1 MICIVGTRGSGKTAE
16 LLKFSAE
23 TDIPV
28 AVHDSMRATSIR
40 MLMDK
45 LNIDAP
51 DPVVIHSGIYGGR
64 PSTSLAMKCGHDGL
78 TPVLIDDV
86 SSFFRDMGF
95 RADAVT
101 INADALNIDFE
112 LAEMVAAKVNPSL
125 LDCLRYYWKMRK
137 GGKE

>member
-23 TDIPV
+23 TGIPV

-40 MLMDK
+40 MLTDMLD
-45 LNIDAP
+45 IDAP

-95 RADAVT
+95 RADVVT

-112 LAEMVAAKVNPSL
+112 LAEKVAAKVNPSL

-137 GGKE
+137 GGKK

>member
-16 LLKFSAE
+16 LLKLSA
-23 TDIPV
+23 DSGIPV
-28 AVHDSMRATSIR
+28 AVHDSNRATSLH
-40 MLMDK
+40 MLMEK
-45 LNIDAP
+45 LDIGAP
-51 DPVVIHSGIYGGR
+51 DPIVIHRGIYGGR

-112 LAEMVAAKVNPSL
+112 LAEKVAAKVNPSL

>member
-16 LLKFSAE
+16 LLKFSA
-23 TDIPV
+23 DYGIPV
-28 AVHDSMRATSIR
+28 AVHDSSRATSLR
-40 MLMDK
+40 MLMEK
-45 LNIDAP
+45 LDIDAP

-64 PSTSLAMKCGHDGL
+64 PSTSLVMKCGHDGL

-112 LAEMVAAKVNPSL
+112 LAEKVAAKANPSL
-125 LDCLRYYWKMRK
+125 LNYLRYRWKNRK
-137 GGKE
+137 GGTE